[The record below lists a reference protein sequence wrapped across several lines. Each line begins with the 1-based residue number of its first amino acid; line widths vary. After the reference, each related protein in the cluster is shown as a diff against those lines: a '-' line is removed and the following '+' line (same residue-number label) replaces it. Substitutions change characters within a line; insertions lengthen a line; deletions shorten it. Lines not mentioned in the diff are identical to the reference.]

1 MPHILGVYFSERDDH
16 VGTGATRK
24 ATVTRV
30 CWFAVRLD
38 DERVLLQ
45 PLNDAHMP
53 AGLKRVVGQ
62 DEFLAGFV
70 PDPEFFTAHL
80 LPVLKGLA
88 ARVSIA
94 QGTVDMKS
102 LSEHERLVFKALQ
115 IDDKAAK
122 AETPAAD
129 RLGIVRELLATIP
142 DVSVMTFRHQS
153 EVNTR
158 SISLRK
164 EGDYGRAVTYY
175 HKALRLNPSD
185 DHLHFNLARAY
196 WHMGEADKC
205 AEHLSRALEI
215 NPVFTEAGMFLDYV
229 RKKTGAGQAP
239 GATPAYGNGR
249 LATSGNIVIPSMAA
263 EVREA
268 AYGEA
273 RGRGGSARSLGRIG
287 NERKPGPSSWDNFE
301 ISFHDDRRR
310 APRLT
315 LDTEALC
322 VMFCRGLECP
332 SLVRDISQTGAR
344 LEVTLGEA
352 AFDAGDLVMLTER
365 RGLNNLLGARKAQVV
380 WRSGLQA
387 GVHFATPLAT
397 SGGSVE
403 SILFP
408 RG

>member
-16 VGTGATRK
+16 VGSGTTRK

-45 PLNDAHMP
+45 PLNDAHLP
-53 AGLKRVVGQ
+53 AGLRRVVSQ
-62 DEFLAGFV
+62 DEFLSGFV
-70 PDPEFFTAHL
+70 PDPERFTAHL
-80 LPVLKGLA
+80 LPVLDGLA
-88 ARVSIA
+88 AKVAAAKGSL
-94 QGTVDMKS
+94 DMKG
-102 LSEHERLVFKALQ
+102 LSEHEKLVFKALQ
-115 IDDKAAK
+115 IDGKEPT
-122 AETPAAD
+122 AETPASD
-129 RLGIVRELLATIP
+129 RLRVARDLLGTIP
-142 DVSVMTFRHQS
+142 NVSVMTFRHQS

-158 SISLRK
+158 CISLRK
-164 EGDYGRAVTYY
+164 EGDYGRAISYY
-175 HKALRLNPSD
+175 HRALRLNPAD

-205 AEHLSRALEI
+205 AEHLTRALDL
-215 NPVFTEAGMFLDYV
+215 NPAFPEAGMFLDYV
-229 RKKTGAGQAP
+229 RRKTGAGQRP
-239 GATPAYGNGR
+239 GATPADGNGTW
-249 LATSGNIVIPSMAA
+249 ATPGNIVLPSTAA

-268 AYGEA
+268 AYSEA
-273 RGRGGSARSLGRIG
+273 RGRSGSARSQGGFGGAR
-287 NERKPGPSSWDNFE
+287 RPGPSAWDNFE

-322 VMFCRGLECP
+322 VMLCRGNECP
-332 SLVRDISQTGAR
+332 TFVRDISQTGAR
-344 LEVTLGEA
+344 LEVGSGEA
-352 AFDAGDLVMLTER
+352 AFDAGELVMLTER
-365 RGLNNLLGARKAQVV
+365 RGLNNLLGTRKAQVV

-397 SGGSVE
+397 SGASVE

>member
-1 MPHILGVYFSERDDH
+1 MPHILGVYFSDRDDH
-16 VGTGATRK
+16 VGSGATRK

-30 CWFAVRLD
+30 HWFAVRLD

-45 PLNDAHMP
+45 PLNSEHMP
-53 AGLKRVVGQ
+53 AGLKRVVGHE
-62 DEFLAGFV
+62 DFLAGFV
-70 PDPEFFTAHL
+70 PDPEQFTAHL

-88 ARVSIA
+88 TKVSAA
-94 QGTVDMKS
+94 QDAVDMKT

-115 IDDKAAK
+115 IDDESAK
-122 AETPAAD
+122 AENSAAD
-129 RLGIVRELLATIP
+129 RLRIVRELLATIP
-142 DVSVMTFRHQS
+142 DISLMTFRHQS

-164 EGDYGRAVTYY
+164 EGDYGRAVAYY

-196 WHMGEADKC
+196 WHMGESAKC

-215 NPVFTEAGMFLDYV
+215 NPAFPEAAMFLDFV
-229 RKKTGAGQAP
+229 HRKTGAGQSRGVKPHRGDATL
-239 GATPAYGNGR
+239 ATPGG
-249 LATSGNIVIPSMAA
+249 IVIPSMPTT
-263 EVREA
+263 VREA
-268 AYGEA
+268 AYADPQGR
-273 RGRGGSARSLGRIG
+273 RGSAHSRGGIG
-287 NERKPGPSSWDNFE
+287 NGKKPKSSSWDDFE

-322 VMFCRGLECP
+322 VMLCRGSECP

-344 LEVTLGEA
+344 LEVAHGEA

-365 RGLNNLLGARKAQVV
+365 RGLNNLLGSRKAQVV

-387 GVHFATPLAT
+387 GVHFATPLAAP
-397 SGGSVE
+397 GGSVE

>member
-30 CWFAVRLD
+30 HWFVVRLD

-45 PLNDAHMP
+45 PLNNEHMP
-53 AGLKRVVGQ
+53 AGLKRVVVQ
-62 DEFLAGFV
+62 EDFLAGFV
-70 PDPEFFTAHL
+70 PDPEHFTTHL

-88 ARVSIA
+88 SKVGEASDS
-94 QGTVDMKS
+94 VDMKG

-115 IDDKAAK
+115 IDDKDAK
-122 AETPAAD
+122 VETPAAG
-129 RLGIVRELLATIP
+129 RLRIVSDLLATIP

-164 EGDYGRAVTYY
+164 EGNYGRAVAYY
-175 HKALRLNPSD
+175 HKALRLNPTD

-196 WHMGEADKC
+196 WHMGEAAKC
-205 AEHLSRALEI
+205 AEHLNRALEI
-215 NPVFTEAGMFLDYV
+215 NPAFPEAEMFLDFV
-229 RKKTGAGQAP
+229 HRKTGAGQP
-239 GATPAYGNGR
+239 RGAKSANGNGTW
-249 LATSGNIVIPSMAA
+249 ATLGGIVIPSMPTT
-263 EVREA
+263 VREA

-273 RGRGGSARSLGRIG
+273 QGRLGSARSRGKIG
-287 NERKPGPSSWDNFE
+287 NGRAAGSPSRGDFE

-322 VMFCRGLECP
+322 VMLCRGNECP
-332 SLVRDISQTGAR
+332 TLVRDISQTGAR

-365 RGLNNLLGARKAQVV
+365 RGLNNLLGSRKAQVV